1 MSSTIAQPSVM
12 KSMNGVVTYDDG
24 QGTVISNGTIQTETL
39 DVTNLNTQNIVAPDP
54 GADSSLY
61 VDDISDVYLA
71 NNCST
76 LHLRTMDLNTF
87 TTEYGTT
94 DFLQSTDSSKAIA
107 LFTNVDNNAILLGS
121 STSPIISDYTCV
133 NNYELANKGYVD
145 AAVAGGGGGGGDVYL
160 ANTQTFTGVNT
171 FDNDTNIGTSSQ
183 TSTINIYGEVNIG
196 NNVST
201 PGPDTQ
207 IYGDVVT
214 IQGLSST
221 NLISNKTTFGNAG
234 TPAVASIDIGTVSE
248 VELDFNTYSGDRTV
262 RTAQIKTTGGDSSTD
277 SGNLQMTA
285 KNITMGATSVMEIDC
300 NDIRLGDPNYLSS
313 IQLRGAFTIGDGL
326 NIPPADGYIYGQHI
340 YTSARESMS
349 GSTPLFSVTNY
360 GSITSSFNVNTTTPS
375 EIGVE
380 FNTNSSLLSQITSKI
395 VATGTGLLAGALAFT
410 AGAISFSVTTFSVL
424 ANTGITLSSVIASFV
439 NLAAT
444 QYIDID
450 PSSSPPT
457 IKYRSNTSNPSL
469 ITATISGGSA
479 SVANGGTITLNG
491 NNTTFQSQSGSGSLQ
506 IDAATSPI
514 IELDF
519 RTNQTAPTTNM
530 ASISVN
536 GGTTVNTGLMNLTAG
551 TLDMTSPTMRLVNNT
566 NLYADT
572 GDGGGGTFIPMW
584 VGNCMTRVTAA
595 ATFTAQNTAW
605 HTFLCVPY
613 SNTSAFTITL
623 SNSGV
628 RDCVPFYIM
637 NNGAATITV
646 TSGATLRF
654 IGPGLTRGGQTS
666 VSLVAG
672 NGKIF
677 RWVRNDGGNF
687 MSDAGRTYGIFCQ

>member
-24 QGTVISNGTIQTETL
+24 QGTVISGGTIQTDTL

-76 LHLRTMDLNTF
+76 LHLRTLDLNTF
-87 TTEYGTT
+87 TTGYGTT
-94 DFLQSTDSSKAIA
+94 DFIQSTDATKSIA
-107 LFTNVDNNAILLGS
+107 LFTNADNAIQIGS
-121 STSPIISDYTCV
+121 STSPLISDYTCV
-133 NNYELANKGYVD
+133 NDYELANKGYVD

-196 NNVST
+196 NNVSS
-201 PGPDTQ
+201 PGADTQ

-262 RTAQIKTTGGDSSTD
+262 RTSQIKTSGGNSSTD
-277 SGNLQMTA
+277 SGDLQMTA

-300 NDIRLGDPNYLSS
+300 NDIRLGDANYLSS

-360 GSITSSFNVNTTTPS
+360 GSITSSFNVNTTTAS
-375 EIGVE
+375 QIGVE

-395 VATGTGLLAGALAFT
+395 VATGTGLLSGALAFT
-410 AGAISFSVTTFSVL
+410 AGAISFSVTTFSIL

-450 PSSSPPT
+450 PSSTPPT
-457 IKYRSNTSNPSL
+457 IKYRSNTANPSL
-469 ITATISGGSA
+469 VTATISGGSS
-479 SVANGGTITLNG
+479 SVTNGGTITLNG
-491 NNTTFQSQSGSGSLQ
+491 NATIFQSQSGSGSLQ
-506 IDAATSPI
+506 IDATTSPI
-514 IELDF
+514 IDLDF

-536 GGTTVNTGLMNLTAG
+536 GGTTVNTGTMS
-551 TLDMTSPTMRLVNNT
+551 MTSGILDLYAPTNRLTNNA
-566 NLYADT
+566 NLYGDT
-572 GDGGGGTFIPMW
+572 GDSGGGTFIPMW
-584 VGNCMTRVTAA
+584 VGNCMTKVTGAS
-595 ATFTAQNTAW
+595 TFLAQNTAW
-605 HTFLCVPY
+605 HTFLCIPY
-613 SNTSAFTITL
+613 TNSTAFTITL
-623 SNSGV
+623 SNSGI
-628 RDCVPFYIM
+628 RDCVPFYIY
-637 NNGAATITV
+637 NAGSATITV
-646 TSGATLRF
+646 TASNTSRM
-654 IGPGLTRGGQTS
+654 IGPGLTRGGQTN
-666 VSLVAG
+666 VTLTAG
-672 NGKIF
+672 DGKMF
-677 RWVRNDGGNF
+677 RWVRNDSAGF
-687 MSDAGRTYGIFCQ
+687 MSGSASTYGIYVQ

>member
-24 QGTVISNGTIQTETL
+24 QGTVISGGTVSTQTL
-39 DVTNLNTQNIVAPDP
+39 DVVNLNTQNIVAPDP
-54 GADSSLY
+54 GADSNLY

-71 NNCST
+71 NSCST
-76 LHLRTMDLNTF
+76 LHLRTLDLNTF
-87 TTEYGTT
+87 TTEYGQT
-94 DFLQSTDSSKAIA
+94 DFLQSTDGSKAIA
-107 LFTNVDNNAILLGS
+107 LFTNADNAILLGS

-145 AAVAGGGGGGGDVYL
+145 AAVAGGGGGGDVYL
-160 ANTQTFTGVNT
+160 ANNQTFTGVNT
-171 FDNDTNIGTSSQ
+171 FDNDTNIGKTDESS
-183 TSTINIYGEVNIG
+183 TVNIYGTVNIG
-196 NNVST
+196 NNTIS

-214 IQGLSST
+214 IQGLTST

-234 TPAVASIDIGTVSE
+234 TPAVASVDIGTTGE

-262 RTAQIKTTGGDSSTD
+262 RTAQIKTTGGTASTD
-277 SGNLQMTA
+277 SGDLVMTA
-285 KNITMGATSVMEIDC
+285 KNITQGASSVMYFNG
-300 NDIRLGDPNYLSS
+300 NDIRLGNPTYLSL
-313 IQLRGAFTIGDGL
+313 IRLRGGFEIGDGL
-326 NIPPADGYIYGQHI
+326 NIPPADGYIYGNHI
-340 YTSARESMS
+340 YTSGRASMS
-349 GSTPLFSVTNY
+349 GSTPLFSITNY
-360 GSITSSFNVNTTTPS
+360 GSITSSFNVNTTTANQ
-375 EIGVE
+375 IDVE
-380 FNTNSSLLSQITSKI
+380 FNTNPSLLSQITSKI

-450 PSSSPPT
+450 PSSSPPS
-457 IKYRSNTSNPSL
+457 IKYRANTATPAL
-469 ITATISGGSA
+469 VTATISGSSA
-479 SVANGGTITLNG
+479 SATNAGTITLNG
-491 NNTTFQSQSGSGSLQ
+491 NITTLQSQSGSGSLQ

-536 GGTTVNTGLMNLTAG
+536 GGTTLNTGLMTLTAG

-572 GDGGGGTFIPMW
+572 GDGGGGQFVPMW

-666 VSLVAG
+666 VTLVAG
-672 NGKIF
+672 DGKMF

-687 MSDAGRTYGIFCQ
+687 MSDAGRTYGIFCS

>member
-24 QGTVISNGTIQTETL
+24 QGTVISGGTIQTDTL

-76 LHLRTMDLNTF
+76 LHLRTMELNTF
-87 TTEYGTT
+87 TTGYGTT
-94 DFLQSTDSSKAIA
+94 DFIQSTDATKSIA
-107 LFTNVDNNAILLGS
+107 LFTNADNAIQIGS
-121 STSPIISDYTCV
+121 STSPLISDYTCV
-133 NNYELANKGYVD
+133 NDYELANKGYVD

-171 FDNDTNIGTSSQ
+171 FDNNTNIGASAQ
-183 TSTINIYGEVNIG
+183 TSTVNIYGEVNIG
-196 NNVST
+196 NNVSS
-201 PGPDTQ
+201 PGADTQ

-262 RTAQIKTTGGDSSTD
+262 RTAQIKTSGGNSSTD

-300 NDIRLGDPNYLSS
+300 NDIRLGDANYLSS
-313 IQLRGAFTIGDGL
+313 IQLRGAFTIGDGY

-349 GSTPLFSVTNY
+349 GSTPKFSITNY
-360 GSITSSFNVNTTTPS
+360 GSITSSFNVNTTTAS

-395 VATGTGLLAGALAFT
+395 VATGTGLLAGLLTFT

-469 ITATISGGSA
+469 VTATISGGSS
-479 SVANGGTITLNG
+479 SVTNGGTITLNG
-491 NNTTFQSQSGSGSLQ
+491 NTTIFQSQSGSGSLQ
-506 IDAATSPI
+506 IDATTSPI

-519 RTNQTAPTTNM
+519 RTNQSAPTTNM

-536 GGTTVNTGLMNLTAG
+536 GGTSLNTGLMALTAG
-551 TLDMTSPTMRLVNNT
+551 TLDLYAPTNRLTNNAD
-566 NLYADT
+566 LYADT
-572 GDGGGGTFIPMW
+572 GDGGGGQFISMW
-584 VGNCMTRVTAA
+584 KGNCMTKVTGAS
-595 ATFTAQNTAW
+595 TYLAQNIPW
-605 HTFLCVPY
+605 HSFFCVPY
-613 SNTSAFTITL
+613 SNTTAFTITL

-628 RDCVPFYIM
+628 RDCVPFYIY
-637 NNGAATITV
+637 NAGAATITV
-646 TSGATLRF
+646 TASNTFRL
-654 IGPGLTRGGQTS
+654 IGPGLTRGGQTNIT
-666 VSLVAG
+666 LVAG
-672 NGKIF
+672 DGKMF
-677 RWVRNDGGNF
+677 RYVRNDTAGF
-687 MSDAGRTYGIFCQ
+687 MSDATRTYGIYVQ